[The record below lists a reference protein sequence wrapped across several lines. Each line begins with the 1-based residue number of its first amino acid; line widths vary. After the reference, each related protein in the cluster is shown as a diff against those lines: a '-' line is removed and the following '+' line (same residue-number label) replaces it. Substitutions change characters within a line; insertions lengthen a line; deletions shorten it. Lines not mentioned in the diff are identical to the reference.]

1 MLTAMEDQIKIV
13 TRHLSFSYREKL
25 ILHDINLSL
34 PEKRIIAITG
44 PSGIGKST
52 FLTVFNRLWE
62 ESGDG
67 KCEGRVIIRFADG
80 EVDIYV
86 TDYSISE
93 LRRRV
98 GMVFQA
104 PNPLP
109 MSVFKNIAF
118 PLILQG
124 GKTKNEIAEKV
135 ETILRKVHLFDEVKD
150 RLSSDARHLSGG
162 QQQRL
167 CMARA
172 LIPDPEILLLDEP
185 TSSLDSK
192 ACAKIEELLV
202 ELKGKITILMVSHY
216 QDQVRRVADLAYEL
230 ADRQLRRV
238 S

>member
-1 MLTAMEDQIKIV
+1 MERMKIV
-13 TRHLSFSYREKL
+13 TQRLSFSYQGK
-25 ILHDINLSL
+25 IVLHDINVAL

-52 FLTVFNRLWE
+52 LLSVFNRLWE

-67 KCEGRVIIRFADG
+67 KCEGRVVIRFAGG
-80 EVDIYV
+80 EIDIYGADCSV
-86 TDYSISE
+86 TE

-124 GKTKNEIAEKV
+124 GRTKKEIAAEV
-135 ETILRKVHLFDEVKD
+135 EAILKKAHLFDEVKD
-150 RLSSDARHLSGG
+150 RLNSDARRLSGG

-167 CMARA
+167 CIARA
-172 LIPDPEILLLDEP
+172 LIPGPEILLLDEP
-185 TSSLDSK
+185 TSSLDGK

-202 ELKGKITILMVSHY
+202 ELKEKITILMVSHY

-230 ADRQLRRV
+230 TDRQLARV
-238 S
+238 W

>member
-1 MLTAMEDQIKIV
+1 MPDRVKIR
-13 TRHLSFSYREKL
+13 TRHLSFSYRGKSVL
-25 ILHDINLSL
+25 QDVNLAL
-34 PEKRIIAITG
+34 PEQRIIAITG

-52 FLTVFNRLWE
+52 FLSVFNRLWE

-67 KCEGRVIIRFADG
+67 KCDGRVTIRFADG
-80 EVDIYV
+80 EVEINGQDCRV
-86 TDYSISE
+86 TE

-109 MSVFKNIAF
+109 MSVGKNVAF

-124 GKTKNEIAEKV
+124 GKTRREIADEV
-135 ETILRKVHLFDEVKD
+135 EAILKKVHLFEEVKD
-150 RLSSDARHLSGG
+150 RLDSDARLLSGG

-172 LIPDPEILLLDEP
+172 LISGPEVLLLDEP
-185 TSSLDSK
+185 TSSLDGR
-192 ACAKIEELLV
+192 ACAKIEELLE
-202 ELKGKITILMVSHY
+202 ELKEKITILMVSHF
-216 QDQVRRVADLAYEL
+216 QEQVRRVADIAYEL
-230 ADRQLRRV
+230 ADRQLQRV